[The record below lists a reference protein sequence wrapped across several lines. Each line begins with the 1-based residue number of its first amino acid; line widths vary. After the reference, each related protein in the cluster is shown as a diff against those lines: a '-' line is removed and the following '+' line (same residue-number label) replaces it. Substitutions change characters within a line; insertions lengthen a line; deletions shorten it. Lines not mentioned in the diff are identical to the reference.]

1 MNHYLVCGV
10 HNYVM
15 ISCNAFRLN
24 LKSLTLRKRLFY
36 ISVLFVYF
44 VYLESV
50 FAILQKVWLRPHQPI
65 TILCKYDIIVINI
78 IAANN

>member
-1 MNHYLVCGV
+1 MLSLFPQDKYHKYDMNHYLVCGV

-50 FAILQKVWLRPHQPI
+50 FCDPTESLA
-65 TILCKYDIIVINI
+65 
-78 IAANN
+78 